1 MIADI
6 ISNKK
11 PNSIVTGVFARGKK
25 IYILVVE
32 NLSSQT
38 DFNKLIYYF
47 IIYLLFIYLL
57 LQRVVVQ

>member
-47 IIYLLFIYLL
+47 IIYLLFINLL
-57 LQRVVVQ
+57 LQRVAVQ